1 MKGLMSRSQQ
11 TDVLV
16 VGAGVA
22 GLSLARHLAD
32 AGIGSLVL
40 ERAAG
45 VGGRCATRRVEGR
58 PVDHGTPFLHGRDPG
73 FLAALD
79 SVMEATPLPGW
90 PARRIGGGVPCQPEA
105 FEGVDRLVAFR
116 EGVTRFPK
124 HLARGLD
131 VRLRHEVT
139 GLRLVEDAPLLDVAT
154 TGGGTYRAGTVVLTM
169 PAPSASRW
177 LAPLEERS
185 PELAATRALREQI
198 RTLPC
203 LAVIATYEPGA
214 ARTDFDV
221 CYPSSSTMVHAIV
234 NDGAKRGGDAP
245 PTLVV
250 QGRPRFSREFQE
262 RPRDEWARELLWE
275 AGEFLGA
282 WVERPAARQEHVW
295 RHARIDPTSELAA
308 PLLVRLGNGSSI
320 ALCGDGFSAHGGVE
334 GAFRSGRSLAARI
347 QTLREAPA
355 NHP

>member
-1 MKGLMSRSQQ
+1 MSEQQ
-11 TDVLV
+11 ETDVLV
-16 VGAGVA
+16 VGAGIA
-22 GLSLARHLAD
+22 GLSLARHLRD
-32 AGIGSLVL
+32 GGIGSIVL

-45 VGGRCATRRVEGR
+45 VGGRCATRRVDGR
-58 PVDHGTPFLHGRDPG
+58 PVDHGLPFLHGREKG

-79 SVMEATPLPGW
+79 AVADATPLPGW
-90 PARRIGGGVPCQPEA
+90 PHRRIGGGIPCQPEA

-116 EGVTRFPK
+116 EGLTRFPK
-124 HLARGLD
+124 HLARDLD
-131 VRLRHEVT
+131 VRLRHEIAS
-139 GLRLVEDAPLLDVAT
+139 LRMVDGAPLLEAT
-154 TGGGTYRAGTVVLTM
+154 TAAGATFRAGIVALTM
-169 PAPSASRW
+169 PAPSAARW

-185 PELAATRALREQI
+185 PELAATRVLRDQI

-203 LAVIATYEPGA
+203 LAVIATYAPGA

-221 CYPSSSTMVHAIV
+221 CYPASATMVHAVV
-234 NDGAKRGGDAP
+234 NDSSKRGAGTP

-250 QGRPRFSREFQE
+250 QGRPRFSREFLE

-308 PLLVRLGNGSSI
+308 PLHVRLANGSSI
-320 ALCGDGFSAHGGVE
+320 ALCGDGFSSHGGVE
-334 GAFRSGRSLAARI
+334 GAFRSGRALAARI
-347 QTLREAPA
+347 QTLREATAGRP
-355 NHP
+355 

>member
-1 MKGLMSRSQQ
+1 MSQSQSAE
-11 TDVLV
+11 VLI
-16 VGAGVA
+16 VGAGIA
-22 GLSLARHLAD
+22 GLSLARHLQN
-32 AGIGSLVL
+32 AGIGSILL

-58 PVDHGTPFLHGRDPG
+58 PVDHGTPFLHGRDAG
-73 FLAALD
+73 LLAALD
-79 SVMEATPLPGW
+79 AVTDATPLPGW
-90 PARRIGGGVPCQPEA
+90 PHRRIGGGVPCQPEA
-105 FEGVDRLVAFR
+105 FEGVDRLLAFR
-116 EGVTRFPK
+116 EGLTRFPK

-131 VRLRHEVT
+131 VRLRHEIAS
-139 GLRLVEDAPLLDVAT
+139 LRPADDAPLLEVVTADGVAF
-154 TGGGTYRAGTVVLTM
+154 RAGTVALTM
-169 PAPSASRW
+169 PAPSADRW

-185 PELAATRALREQI
+185 SDLAATRVLRRQI

-203 LAVIATYEPGA
+203 LAVIATYAPDA

-234 NDGAKRGGDAP
+234 NDAAKRGAGSP

-250 QGRPRFSREFQE
+250 QGRPRFSREFME

-282 WVERPAARQEHVW
+282 WVERPVAREEHVW

-308 PLLVRLGNGSSI
+308 PLLVGLENGSAI
-320 ALCGDGFSAHGGVE
+320 ALCGDGFSPHGGVE

-347 QTLREAPA
+347 QTLRAAPVGR
-355 NHP
+355 P